1 MRESG
6 TRPAKPLFGV
16 NTQRSLISTAAK
28 ICKSSTEQA
37 EKSSRG
43 AGCANRLNGH
53 FTALNSR
60 GVSSLLIRQPNADDM
75 TGEDEVFATC
85 LSKMSEMVGLP
96 QEMLIQLVPEVT
108 SSCANISH
116 LAQVMYLTAQ
126 PLDLHRIAPRLA
138 VPLYGVV
145 SPVLIVVGFVL
156 NVVLVVLLVRQQVQ
170 TPTSVLLG
178 GMAVLDGLTG
188 LLQLPFLLYAYAMDN
203 HGNYLSM
210 AWCRIYWYL
219 CRLVPMAMH
228 TASLWLTTLL
238 ALQRH
243 LGVSRSSRRT
253 RSKLKCVAG
262 MTRVLCSIKG
272 AAVAA
277 VVCLFA
283 AGVLHASQAAFLRL
297 VHVKVVAKDVLTSDG
312 LHVVDTCSLR
322 LKGQSLYVAYN
333 CVLTLVRLVLAELCP
348 CVLIGTCN
356 LLLVRTTRRS
366 SRYRCHLVHGHRASM
381 IQ

>member
-1 MRESG
+1 M
-6 TRPAKPLFGV
+6 
-16 NTQRSLISTAAK
+16 
-28 ICKSSTEQA
+28 SSY
-37 EKSSRG
+37 
-43 AGCANRLNGH
+43 
-53 FTALNSR
+53 
-60 GVSSLLIRQPNADDM
+60 SLLIRQPNADDM
-75 TGEDEVFATC
+75 TGEDEV
-85 LSKMSEMVGLP
+85 
-96 QEMLIQLVPEVT
+96 
-108 SSCANISH
+108 
-116 LAQVMYLTAQ
+116 MYLTAQ
-126 PLDLHRIAPRLA
+126 PLDLHRIAPPRLA

-322 LKGQSLYVAYN
+322 LKDQSLYVAYN

-356 LLLVRTTRRS
+356 LLLPCGAVSISAEMDTCAEEKSTIT
-366 SRYRCHLVHGHRASM
+366 YHTIPDKFV
-381 IQ
+381 